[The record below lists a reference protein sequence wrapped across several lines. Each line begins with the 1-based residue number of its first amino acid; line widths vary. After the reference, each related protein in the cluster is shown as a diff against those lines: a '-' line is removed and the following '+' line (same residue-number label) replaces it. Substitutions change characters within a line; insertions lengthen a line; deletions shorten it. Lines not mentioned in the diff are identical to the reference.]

1 MNTAVY
7 LLRCFQLGMHVSDLD
22 ELTVGMVTDILAE
35 SANDSYEYKPLASQ
49 EDFNAFN
56 LI

>member
-22 ELTVGMVTDILAE
+22 ELTVGMVTDILTE